1 MNDKKASVPN
11 NSQWVMLAAV
21 HCRTLLLISISSA
34 RLMFTRGGGDRHS
47 SQVICEIEV
56 ILCPIEL
63 NISFVL
69 V

>member
-1 MNDKKASVPN
+1 MTKRLQFLIIVNGLCWQLCTVG
-11 NSQWVMLAAV
+11 
-21 HCRTLLLISISSA
+21 TLLLISISSA
-34 RLMFTRGGGDRHS
+34 RLMFTRGGGDRHP
-47 SQVICEIEV
+47 SQVICEVEI